1 MDPIRWFQS
10 RTIWLQIVGLI
21 SVLASLALTQLPGLG
36 LDPKP
41 LLWWTL
47 GLTVVVH
54 VATWV
59 ARQAPNEPAPP
70 VGTKEE
76 VEQSK

>member
-54 VATWV
+54 VATWIG
-59 ARQAPNEPAPP
+59 RQAPNEPMPP
-70 VGTKEE
+70 VGTKDE

>member
-10 RTIWLQIVGLI
+10 RTIWLQIVGLV

-54 VATWV
+54 VATWIV
-59 ARQAPNEPAPP
+59 RQAPNDPAPP
-70 VGTKEE
+70 VGTKAE
-76 VEQSK
+76 VEESK

>member
-1 MDPIRWFQS
+1 MTPIRWFQS
-10 RTIWLQIVGLI
+10 KTILLQIVGLV

-41 LLWWTL
+41 MLWWTL

-54 VATWV
+54 VATWIS
-59 ARQAPNEPAPP
+59 RQAPNEPAPP
-70 VGTKEE
+70 VGTKAE

>member
-1 MDPIRWFQS
+1 MIRWFQS
-10 RTIWLQIVGLI
+10 KTIMLQIVGLI
-21 SVLASLALTQLPGLG
+21 SVLCSLALTQLPGLG

-47 GLTVVVH
+47 GLTAIVH
-54 VATWV
+54 IATWIV
-59 ARQAPNEPAPP
+59 RQVPNEPIAP
-70 VGTKEE
+70 VGNKTE